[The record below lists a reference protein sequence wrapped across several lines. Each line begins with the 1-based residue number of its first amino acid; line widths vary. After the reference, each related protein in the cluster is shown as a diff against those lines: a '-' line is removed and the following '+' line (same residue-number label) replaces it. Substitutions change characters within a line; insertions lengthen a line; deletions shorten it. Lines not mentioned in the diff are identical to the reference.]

1 MRPRLMLADDHELL
15 LNAFA
20 RLLEPKCDVVGTA
33 INGRQLIERAST
45 LKPDIIMLDI
55 HMPLLNGLDAGRQ
68 LKQLFPF
75 VKLVFLTAN
84 EDPDMCVQAM
94 KNGAAGYLLKV
105 SSAEE
110 FHACLDAVAR
120 GQCYVAKRIAAA
132 LDETFERRGTKA
144 KQTALLTS
152 RQREVLQLLAE
163 GFSMK
168 QAAAE
173 LGVTA
178 RTVAFHKYR
187 IMEEHHLVTNTELLR
202 FSIDHGL
209 CGKAL
214 KTVL

>member
-15 LNAFA
+15 LEAFT
-20 RLLEPKCDVVGTA
+20 RLLERKCDVVGTA
-33 INGRQLIERAST
+33 LNGRQLIERAPA
-45 LKPDIIMLDI
+45 LRPDIIMLDI
-55 HMPLLNGLDAGRQ
+55 HMPLLNGVDAGRQ
-68 LKQLFPF
+68 LKQLLPF

-84 EDPDMCVQAM
+84 EDPDMCVHAM
-94 KNGAAGYLLKV
+94 KNGASGYLLKV

-120 GQCYVAKRIAAA
+120 GHCYVAKRVADA
-132 LDETFERRGTKA
+132 LDETFERRGTKSA
-144 KQTALLTS
+144 HPASLTN

-163 GFSMK
+163 GLSMK

-187 IMEEHHLVTNTELLR
+187 IMEEYHLITNTELLR
-202 FSIDHGL
+202 FSIDQGL

-214 KTVL
+214 KTVF